1 MCVHIAG
8 EVLDQKL
15 MAFVSTL
22 RYCSMSVFKI
32 YQLKSKVYV
41 L

>member
-1 MCVHIAG
+1 MYTDIAG
-8 EVLDQKL
+8 EVLAQKF

-22 RYCSMSVFKI
+22 RYSSMFVFKI